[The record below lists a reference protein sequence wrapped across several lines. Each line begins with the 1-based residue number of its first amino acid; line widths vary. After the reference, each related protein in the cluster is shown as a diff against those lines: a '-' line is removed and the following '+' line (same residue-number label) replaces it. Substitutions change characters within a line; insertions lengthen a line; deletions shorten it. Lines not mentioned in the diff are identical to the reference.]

1 MVIIPLLPL
10 LKNIWQMAAK
20 SNVRVFLLVVFLS
33 LIALSGCAA
42 RQSELVRI
50 ALLAPFEGRYR
61 EIGYDAYYAARLAL
75 ADSGDLQIELLA
87 LDDGGSGGSAV
98 ERAKALAQDPL
109 VKVVITLGYS
119 LVEAEVQAALGDLPV
134 IVVGEWG
141 VRPQAPQ
148 VYVLSNP
155 QIPER
160 INLSENLSITQAA
173 QQAAPLVGSDMLA
186 MKAFPLL
193 RSNISIVRIIS
204 SGSLPDAAFRERY
217 LKTGLFVPEP
227 GLLSTLTYDAFV
239 MALRAVRTGDVSLA
253 LKTMTYRGLNG
264 EIHFEQ
270 GYWANAPLYTY
281 CYAQSTPAHLEACSN
296 P

>member
-1 MVIIPLLPL
+1 
-10 LKNIWQMAAK
+10 MAAK

-204 SGSLPDAAFRERY
+204 SGSLPDAAFRDRY